1 MFLGSHGISYRD
13 IRFLLISLLNLIF
26 TAIVHLNPS
35 LNYTNEQMIEK
46 CPDSNDIP
54 AILCMPLVPAL
65 SLSTFT
71 SINPTQKRYITVDLK
86 YGSVTY

>member
-1 MFLGSHGISYRD
+1 
-13 IRFLLISLLNLIF
+13 
-26 TAIVHLNPS
+26 
-35 LNYTNEQMIEK
+35 
-46 CPDSNDIP
+46 
-54 AILCMPLVPAL
+54 LCMPLVPAL